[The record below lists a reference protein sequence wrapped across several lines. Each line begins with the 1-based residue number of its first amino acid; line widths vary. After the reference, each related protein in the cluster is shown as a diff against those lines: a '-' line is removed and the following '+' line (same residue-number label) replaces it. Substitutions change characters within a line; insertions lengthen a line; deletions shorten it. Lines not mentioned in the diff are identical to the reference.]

1 MTKWTTR
8 NGSHADKYKE
18 KEIIM
23 RIDEI
28 TNSTEKLE
36 LLRMIDA
43 AIWQAF
49 DAESAYGEYDD
60 GSENVEQGVAAKPT
74 ANQVAPKPVV
84 AKPTQTLIQKPVKK
98 LTPQQ
103 QAHVKTLGPK
113 ELLSYIK
120 TNLKAPTANAPN
132 PATPIRPSINP
143 TPTNS
148 NTNNNSKVPNTSFDT
163 VNAKNDV
170 DKNKDSESDRQA

>member
-1 MTKWTTR
+1 VTWT
-8 NGSHADKYKE
+8 KYKE

-23 RIDEI
+23 RINEI

-49 DAESAYGEYDD
+49 DAESAYGEYD
-60 GSENVEQGVAAKPT
+60 ENEAEQGVAATPT
-74 ANQVAPKPVV
+74 ANQAIAPKPT
-84 AKPTQTLIQKPVKK
+84 AMQKPTTPVKK
-98 LTPQQ
+98 LTQQQ

-120 TNLKAPTANAPN
+120 TNLKAPA
-132 PATPIRPSINP
+132 PATPTKATPKPVANINP
-143 TPTNS
+143 NP
-148 NTNNNSKVPNTSFDT
+148 NNNNKQSNSSFDT
-163 VNAKNDV
+163 VNAKD
-170 DKNKDSESDRQA
+170 DAAKYKNAESDRQA

>member
-8 NGSHADKYKE
+8 NGLYADKYKE
-18 KEIIM
+18 KENLVM
-23 RIDEI
+23 RINEI

-49 DAESAYGEYDD
+49 DAESAYGDY
-60 GSENVEQGVAAKPT
+60 ENTETEQGVAATPT
-74 ANQVAPKPVV
+74 ANQAIAPKP
-84 AKPTQTLIQKPVKK
+84 AAIQKPTTPVKK
-98 LTPQQ
+98 LTQQQ

-120 TNLKAPTANAPN
+120 TNLKAPAPVPTKAAPKPLAN
-132 PATPIRPSINP
+132 INP
-143 TPTNS
+143 NT
-148 NTNNNSKVPNTSFDT
+148 TNNNNKQSNTSFDT
-163 VNAKNDV
+163 VSAKD
-170 DKNKDSESDRQA
+170 DAAKYKNGESD

>member
-1 MTKWTTR
+1 
-8 NGSHADKYKE
+8 
-18 KEIIM
+18 M

-60 GSENVEQGVAAKPT
+60 DSENVGQGVAATPT
-74 ANQVAPKPVV
+74 ANQAIAPKP
-84 AKPTQTLIQKPVKK
+84 AAIQKPTTPVKK
-98 LTPQQ
+98 LTAQQ

-120 TNLKAPTANAPN
+120 TNLKAPV
-132 PATPIRPSINP
+132 PATPTKATPKPVANINP
-143 TPTNS
+143 T
-148 NTNNNSKVPNTSFDT
+148 NNNNNQSNSSFDT
-163 VNAKNDV
+163 VNAKD
-170 DKNKDSESDRQA
+170 DAAKYKNAESERQA

>member
-1 MTKWTTR
+1 
-8 NGSHADKYKE
+8 
-18 KEIIM
+18 M

-49 DAESAYGEYDD
+49 DAESAYGDYDD
-60 GSENVEQGVAAKPT
+60 DSENVGQGIAAKPT
-74 ANQVAPKPVV
+74 ANQVAPKPVI
-84 AKPTQTLIQKPVKK
+84 AKPTQTSIQKPVKK
-98 LTPQQ
+98 LTQQQ
-103 QAHVKTLGPK
+103 QAYVKTLGPK

-132 PATPIRPSINP
+132 PATPTRPSINP

-148 NTNNNSKVPNTSFDT
+148 STSNNSNVPNTSFDT
-163 VNAKNDV
+163 VNAKNDI
-170 DKNKDSESDRQA
+170 DKNKADDSADRHS

>member
-1 MTKWTTR
+1 
-8 NGSHADKYKE
+8 
-18 KEIIM
+18 M

-49 DAESAYGEYDD
+49 DAESAYGDYDD
-60 GSENVEQGVAAKPT
+60 DSENVGQGVAATPT
-74 ANQVAPKPVV
+74 ANQVAPKPVA
-84 AKPTQTLIQKPVKK
+84 AKPTTPVKK
-98 LTPQQ
+98 LTQQQ

-120 TNLKAPTANAPN
+120 TNLKAPL
-132 PATPIRPSINP
+132 PATPTKATPKPATNINP
-143 TPTNS
+143 TP
-148 NTNNNSKVPNTSFDT
+148 NNNNQSNSSFDT
-163 VNAKNDV
+163 VNAKD
-170 DKNKDSESDRQA
+170 DAAKYKNGESDRQA

>member
-1 MTKWTTR
+1 MTKWTTE
-8 NGSHADKYKE
+8 NGVIADKYKE
-18 KEIIM
+18 KETTM

-49 DAESAYGEYDD
+49 DAESAYGDYDD
-60 GSENVEQGVAAKPT
+60 DSENVGQGVAATPT
-74 ANQVAPKPVV
+74 ANQVVSKSA
-84 AKPTQTLIQKPVKK
+84 AIQKPTTPVKK
-98 LTPQQ
+98 LTQQQ

-120 TNLKAPTANAPN
+120 TNLKAPAPVPTKATPKPVANINPN
-132 PATPIRPSINP
+132 P
-143 TPTNS
+143 
-148 NTNNNSKVPNTSFDT
+148 NNNKQSNSSFDT
-163 VNAKNDV
+163 VNAKV
-170 DKNKDSESDRQA
+170 DAAKYKNAESDR